1 LRGDIFFAGGSAE
14 TPATAY
20 NQLCHIVDPFS
31 QFSRIMTYLK
41 GHLLFAVP
49 QLADPNFAQT
59 VVLLIEHDEN
69 GAFGVVLNRP
79 SGRTVRDVWDELAG
93 EPCDCDKAINVGG
106 PVMGPLLAI
115 HRQGSLA
122 EAEIMSGVFLAAQ
135 RDTLDELVREPT
147 AEFRLFSGYSGWGKG
162 QLENEMKMGGW
173 ITMRAT
179 EEYIFDA
186 SSDLWNRVGRD
197 ITRDVLGAE
206 QKLKHFP
213 EDPSVN

>member
-1 LRGDIFFAGGSAE
+1 MAF
-14 TPATAY
+14 
-20 NQLCHIVDPFS
+20 
-31 QFSRIMTYLK
+31 LK
-41 GHLLFAVP
+41 GHLLFAAP

-79 SGRTVRDVWDELAG
+79 SGRTVREVWDELSEA
-93 EPCDCDKAINVGG
+93 PCDCDEAINVGG

-115 HRQGSLA
+115 HRQDSLA

-135 RDTLDELVREPT
+135 REHLDQLVREPV
-147 AEFRLFSGYSGWGKG
+147 ADFRLFSGYSGWGKG
-162 QLENEMKMGGW
+162 QLENEMKLGGW

-179 EEYIFDA
+179 EEYIFDD
-186 SSDLWNRVGRD
+186 SGDLWNRVGRD